1 MVRNPALCAWIIK
14 AAFNNKHMH
23 VYVYAPLLSRFSR
36 VRLSN
41 PMDHSP
47 LGFSVPGI
55 FQARILGWVAISFC
69 CHLWISFFFFKSL
82 YAVYIFLFHLQYY

>member
-23 VYVYAPLLSRFSR
+23 VYVYAPLLSRFSH

-41 PMDHSP
+41 PMDHSS

-55 FQARILGWVAISFC
+55 FQARILEWLAISFC
-69 CHLWISFFFFKSL
+69 ICVCVCVCIDREREKETAVFLW
-82 YAVYIFLFHLQYY
+82 